1 MNELNY
7 EAPEVEVVEVA
18 VEQGFAATDP
28 AEDHAEDK
36 IVPPGYDDD
45 GL

>member
-7 EAPEVEVVEVA
+7 ESPEVEVVEVA
-18 VEQGFAATDP
+18 VEQGFAATAD
-28 AEDHAEDK
+28 EQ
-36 IVPPGYDDD
+36 IVPPEYDDE

>member
-7 EAPEVEVVEVA
+7 ESPEVEVVEVA
-18 VEQGFAATDP
+18 VEQVFAATDP
-28 AEDHAEDK
+28 SEDHAEDQ
-36 IVPPGYDDD
+36 IVPPVYVD

>member
-7 EAPEVEVVEVA
+7 ESPEVEVVEVA
-18 VEQGFAATDP
+18 VEQGFAATVD
-28 AEDHAEDK
+28 EQ
-36 IVPPGYDDD
+36 IVPVDQDPD

>member
-7 EAPEVEVVEVA
+7 ESPEVEVVEVA
-18 VEQGFAATDP
+18 VEQGFAATVD
-28 AEDHAEDK
+28 DQ
-36 IVPPGYDDD
+36 IVPPGYDED

>member
-7 EAPEVEVVEVA
+7 ESPEVEVVEVA
-18 VEQGFAATDP
+18 VEQGFAATVD
-28 AEDHAEDK
+28 EQ
-36 IVPPGYDDD
+36 IVPVDQDEE

>member
-18 VEQGFAATDP
+18 VEQGFAATVN
-28 AEDHAEDK
+28 DK
-36 IVPPGYDDD
+36 IVPVDQDDPD
-45 GL
+45 SGGF

>member
-18 VEQGFAATDP
+18 VEQGFAATVD
-28 AEDHAEDK
+28 EQ
-36 IVPPGYDDD
+36 IVSPVYDED

>member
-28 AEDHAEDK
+28 AEDHAEDQ
-36 IVPPGYDDD
+36 IVPPGYDD

>member
-7 EAPEVEVVEVA
+7 ESPEVEVVEVA
-18 VEQGFAATDP
+18 VEQGFAQTVD
-28 AEDHAEDK
+28 DQVDDQ
-36 IVPPGYDDD
+36 IVTPPYDFE

>member
-18 VEQGFAATDP
+18 VEQGFAATVD
-28 AEDHAEDK
+28 DQ
-36 IVPPGYDDD
+36 IVPVDQDEE

>member
-7 EAPEVEVVEVA
+7 ESPEVEVVEVA
-18 VEQGFAATDP
+18 VEQGFAAS
-28 AEDHAEDK
+28 
-36 IVPPGYDDD
+36 PGDIIETPVYDDE

>member
-18 VEQGFAATDP
+18 VEQGFAATVD
-28 AEDHAEDK
+28 EQ
-36 IVPPGYDDD
+36 IVPVDQDEE

>member
-7 EAPEVEVVEVA
+7 ESPEVEVVEVA
-18 VEQGFAATDP
+18 VEQGFAATVDEQIEP
-28 AEDHAEDK
+28 VDYGE
-36 IVPPGYDDD
+36 

>member
-7 EAPEVEVVEVA
+7 ESPEVEVVEVA
-18 VEQGFAATDP
+18 VEQGFAATVD
-28 AEDHAEDK
+28 DQ
-36 IVPPGYDDD
+36 IVPVDQDEE